1 MRRLPCLACRLM
13 VFASLS
19 LLLSTMTACGNSSD
33 DARGDI
39 ALTITA
45 PDNGDFESE
54 RRVHFEGTVS
64 GTSSV
69 QVEGVSADVDG
80 DYWEADVVF
89 EDDGPQQAT
98 ATAGDV
104 ETTVEFTIDTVV
116 PTVEVHSPPRGTVLD
131 ADDHP
136 DATVD
141 LQGEV
146 SNIGPSGLEL
156 LDVDGRQIDVADDG
170 TFQREVAVDEGFNL
184 LTVTATD
191 GARNQLQT
199 SRAVLYGPLADP
211 EDAIDDAAELVVDN
225 PSGID
230 TLTDVIESYL
240 TADQIHEFVAVGFE
254 QEDIPVD
261 ITDIHWDDLQLDLS
275 PEQGLLTIDIA
286 VEGLRV
292 DGQFDYDDN
301 SDPLQGYVEIDELDV
316 ELQVE
321 LGVDDDRQLQVDVID
336 DQITT
341 DGVTVD
347 LDGDQEDWLADAV
360 EVAIAIAFEEFV
372 AELIEDN
379 LYDPEAL
386 THNVEFLDQTIEI
399 TLLLD
404 DIIVSSQGIAI
415 GFGIDFPD
423 HSSDVVADVAGA
435 LNRPVGSASS
445 GSADRPFLFHTDR
458 SAIDRLFDAIWR
470 TGLFHQ
476 QLGNDELSAVELP
489 FDLTA
494 DGLASLLDSRIR
506 NLHDRH
512 TPARLQLRPLLAPTI
527 EFGGGEQAT
536 AYVGDFLI
544 DVYLLPEDADDT
556 LVLTVALHLEV
567 DLQLQIENNEIGF
580 DLDIDASGDIAD
592 EPQFR
597 FDRADTVD
605 FIIDIIEIVPDLV
618 QSDLAIDAQA
628 TLDWATFDNPLVHS
642 HGADNEYLTVGVDV
656 EAADNYIEDDDIGD
670 DDDQ

>member
-1 MRRLPCLACRLM
+1 MPHFDSVYRLPTAIAVLVPLLGLTAAC
-13 VFASLS
+13 A
-19 LLLSTMTACGNSSD
+19 NSSD
-33 DARGDI
+33 DADGDVD
-39 ALTITA
+39 LVITA
-45 PDNGDFESE
+45 PDADGLVSE
-54 RRVHFEGTVS
+54 RQVQFEGTVQ
-64 GTSSV
+64 GASV
-69 QVEGVSADVDG
+69 VEVEGVAADVDG
-80 DYWEADVVF
+80 DHWEADVVF

-104 ETTVEFTIDTVV
+104 ETTVDFTIDTVV

-146 SNIGPSGLEL
+146 SDIGPSGLDL
-156 LDVDGRQIDVADDG
+156 LDVDGRQIDVDDDG
-170 TFQREVAVDEGFNL
+170 AFHHEIAVDEGFNL

-211 EDAIDDAAELVVDN
+211 QDAIDDAAELVIDN

-230 TLTDVIESYL
+230 TLTDVIQSYL
-240 TADQIHEFVAVGFE
+240 TADQIHEFVAVGF
-254 QEDIPVD
+254 QEADIPVD
-261 ITDIHWDDLQLDLS
+261 ITDIHWDELDLQLS
-275 PEQGLLTIDIA
+275 PEQGVLTIDIA
-286 VEGLRV
+286 AEGLRV

-301 SDPLQGYVEIDELDV
+301 SDPLQGYIEIDELDV
-316 ELQVE
+316 ELQAEV
-321 LGVDDDRQLQVDVID
+321 GVDDERQLQVDVID

-360 EVAIAIAFEEFV
+360 EIAIAIAFEEFV

-386 THNVEFLDQTIEI
+386 THDVEFLDQTIEI

-404 DIIVSSQGIAI
+404 EIIVSSQGIAI
-415 GFGIDFPD
+415 GFGVDFPD
-423 HSSDVVADVAGA
+423 HSTDAGADVAGA
-435 LNRPVGSASS
+435 LHRPVGSASS

-458 SAIDRLFDAIWR
+458 SAVDRLLDAIWR
-470 TGLFHQ
+470 TELFHQ
-476 QLGNDELSAVELP
+476 QLGNDELSAVDLP

-494 DGLASLLDSRIR
+494 DGLASLLDTRIR

-527 EFGGGEQAT
+527 EFGGGEEAT
-536 AYVGDFLI
+536 AYIGDFLV
-544 DVYLLPEDADDT
+544 DVYLLPDGDDDT

-567 DLQLQIENNEIGF
+567 DLQLEIEDNEIGF
-580 DLDIDASGDIAD
+580 DFDIHATGDIAD

-597 FDRADTVD
+597 FDRADTID
-605 FIIDIIEIVPDLV
+605 FITDIIEVVPDLLE
-618 QSDLAIDAQA
+618 SDLAIDAQA
-628 TLDWATFDNPLVHS
+628 TLDWAIFDDPLVHS
-642 HGADNEYLTVGVDV
+642 HGSDNEELTIGIDV

-670 DDDQ
+670 DDDD